1 MLNSTRQI
9 QMKEFIEKQKNV
21 TVQQLIEHFRVS
33 DMTVRRDLVQ
43 LEKLGTFKRVHGGVV
58 YTEDLE
64 EDILLSI
71 REDSHKPEKERIA
84 EKAVSLVLEGQSV
97 LLDAGSTTLEIARKL
112 LAQKNITVITNAIN
126 IASLLSQNVNLQVI
140 MTGGDVRHSTQ
151 SLVGPTT
158 VQFLRQ
164 LQVDHAFI
172 GCSGLSQQ
180 RGLMNSN
187 MVEGEV
193 KRTMMTVT
201 RHVYVVADH
210 TKFEQTAFNRFAGWE
225 HVDAVISTTQVKEE
239 YQREFQEKESPK
251 LILV

>member
-9 QMKEFIEKQKNV
+9 QMKEYIEKKKNV
-21 TVQQLIEHFRVS
+21 TVQQLIEHFHVS
-33 DMTVRRDLVQ
+33 DMTVRRDLIQ
-43 LEKLGTFKRVHGGVV
+43 LEKLGSFKRVHGGVV
-58 YTEDLE
+58 FTEDME

-71 REDSHKPEKERIA
+71 REDSHKQEKERIA
-84 EKAVSLVLEGQSV
+84 EKAASLVQEGQSV
-97 LLDAGSTTLEIARKL
+97 LLDAGSTTLEVARKL
-112 LAQKNITVITNAIN
+112 LSLSNITIITNAIN
-126 IASLLSQNVNLQVI
+126 VASLLSQNVNLQVI

-151 SLVGPTT
+151 SLVGPTA
-158 VQFLRQ
+158 VQFLRRI
-164 LQVDHAFI
+164 QVDHAFI
-172 GCSGLSQQ
+172 GCSGLSLG

-210 TKFEQTAFNRFAGWE
+210 TKFEQTAFNTFAGWD
-225 HVDAVISTTQVKEE
+225 HVDAVISSIQVKEE
-239 YQREFQEKESPK
+239 YQREFEAKGHPR